1 MNATVRTAPAAATP
15 PVAASKPA
23 SRGTSQRIIRRLSRD
38 PIGLAG
44 LVLILLIILTAL
56 AAPLLPLSD
65 PVDTSLSDSFLPA
78 GSPDHVLGTDLYGR
92 DILSR
97 VVWGARPSLM
107 VGFLA
112 TLVALGVGVTLGIAV
127 GFYGGRF
134 DTGVMRVVDVMLAF
148 PYLLLAI
155 VLVAALGPGLFNA
168 ALAVAI
174 TAIPFYIRLVR
185 GMVLSFKEQ
194 QFVEASRSLGASGPR
209 LMSTAILPNVVPY
222 IVVAFSINIGYLI
235 LEGASLSFL
244 GLGAQPPDPEWGA
257 MLAENRNYLTLAP
270 QTVIVPGI
278 AIFLVI
284 VSLNL
289 FGDALRDALDV
300 RLKED

>member
-1 MNATVRTAPAAATP
+1 VSTTLRTTAAAAAPPLPATKPAA
-15 PVAASKPA
+15 
-23 SRGTSQRIIRRLSRD
+23 RGTSQRIIRRLSHD
-38 PIGLAG
+38 PIGVAG
-44 LVLILLIILTAL
+44 LVLILVIILAAL
-56 AAPLLPLSD
+56 VAPLLPLSD

-112 TLVALGVGVTLGIAV
+112 TLVALGVGVTAGIAV
-127 GFYGGRF
+127 GFYGGRL

-209 LMSTAILPNVVPY
+209 LMRSAILPNVVPY

-270 QTVIVPGI
+270 QTVIVPGL